1 MSNRLGAIRK
11 ARGYT
16 QKAVADELGVS
27 LQAYSSW
34 ERGTRGM
41 SGEALI
47 ALSRLFDVS
56 TDEIMGLVVRRDYT
70 DPREAELHTIWASL
84 SHHAKGVVLAV
95 ARGQQALEKSDD

>member
-1 MSNRLGAIRK
+1 M
-11 ARGYT
+11 
-16 QKAVADELGVS
+16 GVS

-56 TDEIMGLVVRRDYT
+56 TDEIMGLDVRRDYT
-70 DPREAELHTIWASL
+70 DPREAELHRMWVRL
-84 SHHAKGVVLAV
+84 SQHGRGVVMSV
-95 ARGQQALEKSDD
+95 ARGQMALERKVDDDA